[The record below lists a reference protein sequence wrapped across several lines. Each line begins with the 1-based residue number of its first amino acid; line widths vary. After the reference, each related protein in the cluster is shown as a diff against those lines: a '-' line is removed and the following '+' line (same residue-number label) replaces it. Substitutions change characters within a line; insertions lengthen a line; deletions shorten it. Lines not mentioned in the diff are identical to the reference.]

1 MTSENFDLTFAAAP
15 LDRLQELKA
24 MEDFPVP
31 KGPAMALIRLTQRE
45 STSLGVL
52 AHALKADPVF
62 SVRLLKVANGANG
75 TEKPPI
81 VSLRDAVSV
90 LGVPA
95 VRGLAMGFSLLSNH
109 RSGKCGSFDYPRFW
123 SHALA
128 RAVGLPLLTGAIQR
142 SESEEAFS
150 VGLLARVGE
159 LALAELFP
167 QQYAEIMERR
177 RQEPSQRMV
186 DLEQQAF
193 GTSHDALTASMLLD
207 CGLPEDCI
215 ESARLFEGC
224 EEQSLEKGSDPFVT
238 RHLLALADRIADVC
252 VAPQAEWRRLM
263 PRLFRLGSRLG
274 FDSSALIATCDR
286 IAHEWRE
293 WGPTLEVDI
302 GPMPHFE
309 DVPVEEIE
317 PAPVPRVEAVPA
329 IAVDTSPVPPVAL
342 VPAVEVLTV
351 HVPTV
356 EAPAPKGEAVR
367 KPSVE
372 AAPAEPPAP
381 PKQAETPAAAPAA
394 RSGQGMRILVVGDQE
409 RVRKQLCEALTTAG
423 HSVSEAANGRQGL
436 AMALEL
442 QPQIMLVDLQS
453 GGMDGIEL
461 TDSLRQFKVGR
472 GIYILL
478 LTGTNLLS
486 GTADDEKLV
495 QAFEAGVDDFLVMP
509 IKPRV
514 LAARLRAG
522 QRVVGLHEDLAREQ
536 EEIRRISAELSATN
550 QKLQAVGM
558 TDMLTGCPNHRAA
571 MDRIQQ
577 EWAMA
582 TRSERPLACMA
593 IEIDDFKMVNDI
605 HGHEAGDT
613 VLRLVASTLK
623 EEMRAQDVLA
633 RTGGDEFMVICP
645 DTTLEAALACAERM
659 RAAIETLPIVSAAEK
674 LRGSVSIGVAVRDA
688 ATTDPEALIRLAG
701 QSVYLAKRRR
711 NTVATVQSRSPV
723 SAMSA

>member
-1 MTSENFDLTFAAAP
+1 
-15 LDRLQELKA
+15 

-52 AHALKADPVF
+52 AHALKADPIF

-75 TEKPPI
+75 TENPPV

-95 VRGLAMGFSLLSNH
+95 VRALAMGFSLLSNH

-150 VGLLARVGE
+150 VGLLARAGE

-167 QQYAEIMERR
+167 EQYAELLERR
-177 RQEPSQRMV
+177 RQEPSHRLV

-193 GTSHDALTASMLLD
+193 GISHDALTASMLLD

-215 ESARLFEGC
+215 ESAKLFEGC

-263 PRLFRLGSRLG
+263 PRLFQLGSRLG
-274 FDSSALIATCDR
+274 FDSPALIATCDR

-293 WGPTLEVDI
+293 WGPTVEVDI

-309 DVPVEEIE
+309 DVPVEEVE
-317 PAPVPRVEAVPA
+317 PVRMPRVEDVPPKVVATSPASPAEHVAAAEVVTVRVPPVEAVPA
-329 IAVDTSPVPPVAL
+329 EPPVPPIR
-342 VPAVEVLTV
+342 VE
-351 HVPTV
+351 
-356 EAPAPKGEAVR
+356 
-367 KPSVE
+367 
-372 AAPAEPPAP
+372 
-381 PKQAETPAAAPAA
+381 QPAAAPSAN
-394 RSGQGMRILVVGDQE
+394 RGQGMRILVVGDQE
-409 RVRKQLCEALTTAG
+409 RMRKQLCEALTVAG

-442 QPQIMLVDLQS
+442 RPQIMLVDLQS

-472 GIYILL
+472 SIYILL

-486 GTADDEKLV
+486 GTDDDEKLV
-495 QAFEAGVDDFLVMP
+495 QAFEAGVDDFLIMP

-536 EEIRRISAELSATN
+536 EETRRISAELSATN

-674 LRGSVSIGVAVRDA
+674 LRGSVSIGVAVRDV
-688 ATTDPEALIRLAG
+688 ATADPEALIRLAD